1 MPDQIVEA
9 IAPLF
14 AFFGLGT
21 FTLIGMRM
29 WLNAK
34 AQRQRSVP
42 PEQLDRLLEVVD
54 RMDEEVRR
62 LGEELSE
69 LHERVDF
76 TERVLTE
83 GKGKAGRTTP
93 V

>member
-1 MPDQIVEA
+1 MPIEVAEA
-9 IAPLF
+9 IAPLL

-34 AQRQRSVP
+34 AQRQRTLP
-42 PEQLDRLLEVVD
+42 PERIDRLLDVVD
-54 RMDEEVRR
+54 RMDDDIRR
-62 LGEELSE
+62 LSE
-69 LHERVDF
+69 DLADLHERVDF

-83 GKGKAGRTTP
+83 GKGRPGRTTP